1 MSDNSNVVEADED
14 EDKTVVSNIKNETK
28 VVNGITLFKETFEGR
43 DGEPGKFA
51 GFSFWIP
58 QFNSVAQAIDFFT
71 KNSKNGRNGDEVVT
85 KLVNSNTNFRFRNRA
100 TAYLINK
107 IKESLGNIN
116 PKSPEGVALTT
127 TIINQLLATNPII
140 GSEEDALDFIP
151 GEREVSTLSGL
162 KRQFDG
168 LRKNIIKL
176 KEAGSTKDVL
186 RVEMVKLLEIDK
198 LIKAEEAKEAEALNN
213 LAKELDLDGV

>member
-1 MSDNSNVVEADED
+1 MSDADVIEVDENNQPVASASN
-14 EDKTVVSNIKNETK
+14 KNETK
-28 VVNGITLFKETFEGR
+28 VVNGITLVKETFEGR

-51 GFSFWIP
+51 GFSFWLP
-58 QFNSVAQAIDFFT
+58 QFNSVAQAVEFFT

-100 TAYLINK
+100 TAYLTNK
-107 IKESLGNIN
+107 IKEALGNVN
-116 PKSPEGVALTT
+116 PKSAEGVQLAATT
-127 TIINQLLATNPII
+127 TEQLLASNPVI

-168 LRKNIIKL
+168 LRKNIVKL
-176 KEAGSTKDVL
+176 KEAGAAKDVL
-186 RVEMVKLLEIDK
+186 RTEMVKLLEIDK